1 MNYFNFG
8 NSAEV
13 ETRRKI
19 HKMIKA
25 IKDITS
31 YTRLEELKLDRFQL
45 RRIVAIIQNKDE
57 EETYIVHLKMERP
70 LFTSRGRSYYTG
82 ERLFFKPNNL
92 DNFNVVFTIGIKYYI
107 YSTRLKYNIYFS
119 ATFVLP
125 FFLKNNKK

>member
-31 YTRLEELKLDRFQL
+31 YTRLEELKLDRFHL

-57 EETYIVHLKMERP
+57 EEIENFVYKLISFISKWRDLYLQAEGDPITLVKV
-70 LFTSRGRSYYTG
+70 
-82 ERLFFKPNNL
+82 FF
-92 DNFNVVFTIGIKYYI
+92 
-107 YSTRLKYNIYFS
+107 STE
-119 ATFVLP
+119 
-125 FFLKNNKK
+125 

>member
-57 EETYIVHLKMERP
+57 EEIE
-70 LFTSRGRSYYTG
+70 
-82 ERLFFKPNNL
+82 
-92 DNFNVVFTIGIKYYI
+92 NFVYKLISFISKWRDL
-107 YSTRLKYNIYFS
+107 YSQAEGDPITLVKD
-119 ATFVLP
+119 
-125 FFLKNNKK
+125 FFLNRII

>member
-31 YTRLEELKLDRFQL
+31 YTQLEELKLDRFHL
-45 RRIVAIIQNKDE
+45 RRIVAIIQNKNE
-57 EETYIVHLKMERP
+57 EEIYQLISFISKWRDLYSQAESDPITLVI
-70 LFTSRGRSYYTG
+70 LFHYG
-82 ERLFFKPNNL
+82 
-92 DNFNVVFTIGIKYYI
+92 
-107 YSTRLKYNIYFS
+107 
-119 ATFVLP
+119 
-125 FFLKNNKK
+125 

>member
-31 YTRLEELKLDRFQL
+31 YTQLEELKVDRFHL
-45 RRIVAIIQNKDE
+45 RRNVAI
-57 EETYIVHLKMERP
+57 V
-70 LFTSRGRSYYTG
+70 
-82 ERLFFKPNNL
+82 
-92 DNFNVVFTIGIKYYI
+92 
-107 YSTRLKYNIYFS
+107 
-119 ATFVLP
+119 
-125 FFLKNNKK
+125 

>member
-31 YTRLEELKLDRFQL
+31 YTQLEELKLDRFHL
-45 RRIVAIIQNKDE
+45 RRIVAIIQNKHE
-57 EETYIVHLKMERP
+57 EEIENFIYELISFISKWRELYSQAESDPITLMKD
-70 LFTSRGRSYYTG
+70 
-82 ERLFFKPNNL
+82 FF
-92 DNFNVVFTIGIKYYI
+92 FNRMI
-107 YSTRLKYNIYFS
+107 
-119 ATFVLP
+119 
-125 FFLKNNKK
+125 